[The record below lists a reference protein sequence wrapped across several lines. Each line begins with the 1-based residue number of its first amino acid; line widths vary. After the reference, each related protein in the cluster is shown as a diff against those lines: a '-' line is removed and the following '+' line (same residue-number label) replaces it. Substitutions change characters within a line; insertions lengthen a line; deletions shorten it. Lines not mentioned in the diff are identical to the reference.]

1 MELDHL
7 GMIAIHDARS
17 IIIVAPE
24 DTLQPDIFVIKT
36 ILAITNNPNR
46 KSGDYHIVAEI
57 QDHRNLE
64 AAKLVGG
71 SEACLLLTSDIIA
84 KVMAQTCR
92 QSGLSVVYTELLDFK
107 GSEIYFTDDHKL
119 AGLTYRDLLH
129 RFDDA
134 TVIGLVDAQGN
145 PSLNPAMNRIYGDGE
160 KIILIAED
168 DDCIYSN
175 SNSTQLFNEAM
186 IVKSAA
192 TQNKPE
198 KIIFMGWNSKAA
210 AIIQELDAY
219 VGSGSKLTIASDDN
233 NVAFLVEE
241 LRPSLTQLSLEFF
254 EADIVSRKA
263 IEALDPISYE
273 HIIVL
278 CNEAQPIQ
286 EADARTLVI
295 LLHLRHIADL
305 NGVDMNIVSEMRDL
319 RNRTLA
325 EVAKADD
332 FIVSDNLTSL
342 LVTQIS
348 ENKKL
353 EAVFQ
358 NLLNSEGSEIY
369 IKPIADYMAIGIE
382 TDFHMLIEAAAGKG
396 ETAIG
401 YRKSSLSK
409 NATFSYGVNCN
420 PRKSDKIKLEE
431 GDKLI
436 VLGEN

>member
-1 MELDHL
+1 
-7 GMIAIHDARS
+7 
-17 IIIVAPE
+17 
-24 DTLQPDIFVIKT
+24 
-36 ILAITNNPNR
+36 
-46 KSGDYHIVAEI
+46 
-57 QDHRNLE
+57 
-64 AAKLVGG
+64 
-71 SEACLLLTSDIIA
+71 
-84 KVMAQTCR
+84 
-92 QSGLSVVYTELLDFK
+92 
-107 GSEIYFTDDHKL
+107 
-119 AGLTYRDLLH
+119 
-129 RFDDA
+129 
-134 TVIGLVDAQGN
+134 
-145 PSLNPAMNRIYGDGE
+145 
-160 KIILIAED
+160 
-168 DDCIYSN
+168 
-175 SNSTQLFNEAM
+175 
-186 IVKSAA
+186 
-192 TQNKPE
+192 
-198 KIIFMGWNSKAA
+198 
-210 AIIQELDAY
+210 
-219 VGSGSKLTIASDDN
+219 
-233 NVAFLVEE
+233 
-241 LRPSLTQLSLEFF
+241 
-254 EADIVSRKA
+254 
-263 IEALDPISYE
+263 
-273 HIIVL
+273 
-278 CNEAQPIQ
+278 
-286 EADARTLVI
+286 
-295 LLHLRHIADL
+295 
-305 NGVDMNIVSEMRDL
+305 MNIVSEMRDL